1 MLRKKMITAVR
12 ITPTIKDP
20 PYISIEVISNEK
32 NADIA
37 DAFKTVEDDA
47 DVVGDGSGA
56 SEKDL
61 EGNWLTG
68 DEKFGIEGGPELI
81 ESGHDEGLGDRS
93 GS

>member
-37 DAFKTVEDDA
+37 DAFKTVE
-47 DVVGDGSGA
+47 VGSGA
-56 SEKDL
+56 LEKGL
-61 EGNWLTG
+61 EGNWLTR
-68 DEKFGIEGGPELI
+68 DDKFGEICGNEGF
-81 ESGHDEGLGDRS
+81 GDRL